1 MKRAIISALFAAG
14 VVGVASADIQA
25 PPASEYTPTRK
36 LGRAIANLIY
46 SVEEIPL
53 GIINWTSREGDYAGF
68 SVGIVDGTA
77 TMFERMGYGIYELV
91 TFWAPTYKCTYK
103 PPYQGRCGMS
113 GLKEYNPNGG
123 LNSLRNSA
131 SRATTSI
138 HASSA
143 TKAGLLR
150 FQKGCPLVCGQPFFH
165 IVVLTIAAIDGERRK
180 TYSSIP
186 ERLPYHE

>member
-14 VVGVASADIQA
+14 VIGIASADIQA

-123 LNSLRNSA
+123 LSEFPAELSFQSYYRY
-131 SRATTSI
+131 SRQQ
-138 HASSA
+138 
-143 TKAGLLR
+143 R
-150 FQKGCPLVCGQPFFH
+150 
-165 IVVLTIAAIDGERRK
+165 D
-180 TYSSIP
+180 
-186 ERLPYHE
+186 